1 MSWLSAVRRKRHS
14 LCDVLEIKLAIVTKD
29 KSSQCYQQLGEW
41 WVHIDKV
48 LRFDVFRGEFSEM
61 DFVKAVTVRVRY
73 ISATNKYLH
82 NAIGLGQSEQAH
94 TRCNQDD
101 QEQQLPLPRRHIQSS
116 RWITLRSAGTKAF
129 RRSSSTG
136 VRIEVAFP
144 RMWESL

>member
-1 MSWLSAVRRKRHS
+1 MNWLSAVRRRWHS

-29 KSSQCYQQLGEW
+29 KSGQCYQQLGEW

-48 LRFDVFRGEFSEM
+48 LRFDVFRGKFSEM
-61 DFVKAVTVRVRY
+61 DLVKAAPVSVRF
-73 ISATNKYLH
+73 ILATSKDLH

-116 RWITLRSAGTKAF
+116 RWITRRSARTKAF

-136 VRIEVAFP
+136 VRIQMAFP
-144 RMWESL
+144 RVWKSL